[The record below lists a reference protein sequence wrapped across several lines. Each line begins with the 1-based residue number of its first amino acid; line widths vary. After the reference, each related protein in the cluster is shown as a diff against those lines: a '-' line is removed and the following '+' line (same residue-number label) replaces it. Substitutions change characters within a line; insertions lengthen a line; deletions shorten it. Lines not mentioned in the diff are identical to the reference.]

1 MSNTFNNTRKNI
13 KKIDSAFSRL
23 ETDNNN
29 LELEKHDS
37 DKDYKVFNKLNE
49 AIEFAKNNIKVT
61 FTRKETDEAPKELQQ
76 DGENPSVDYVIKR
89 FWGIS
94 SKNPARLIPTND
106 NKWVVYWRPSLIQNK
121 QNTKLN
127 SKIEDEEN
135 VKQIRLPKLNYYKQN
150 MYKISVKSPLFLNIL
165 QKNFAKTNIQNGDV
179 IKYIDENRGIVKFIW
194 YDNAVYELYMD
205 FEHARIKEEK

>member
-1 MSNTFNNTRKNI
+1 M
-13 KKIDSAFSRL
+13 
-23 ETDNNN
+23 
-29 LELEKHDS
+29 
-37 DKDYKVFNKLNE
+37 NE

-121 QNTKLN
+121 QNTKP
-127 SKIEDEEN
+127 EDYTDDEDN
-135 VKQIRLPKLNYYKQN
+135 VL
-150 MYKISVKSPLFLNIL
+150 
-165 QKNFAKTNIQNGDV
+165 
-179 IKYIDENRGIVKFIW
+179 DENTQPNIIINN
-194 YDNAVYELYMD
+194 DNYKKKSSKNQYY
-205 FEHARIKEEK
+205 H